1 MEETQ
6 RELVSLDQNCASA
19 NLPVFYCSH
28 LAVVRIAII
37 LCTIQ
42 LLSKVINQG
51 LHLFPKL

>member
-42 LLSKVINQG
+42 L
-51 LHLFPKL
+51 